1 MPPKNK
7 FTREQV
13 IQTALELVRREGM
26 DALTA
31 RGLAQEL
38 GCSVKP
44 IFGLFH
50 GMEEVQREV
59 IAAAYGLYSR
69 AIAEAMAA
77 GEFPPYKASG
87 MAYIDFARREKQLFR
102 LLFMRDRRRETEPGP
117 DDTGPLLDLIQRS
130 SGMSRENA
138 ALFHMEMWIYVHGV
152 AAMLATD
159 FLDWNR
165 ALVSASMTDI
175 YRGLLARYREKE
187 ATDESY

>member
-13 IQTALELVRREGM
+13 LQAALELVRREGM

-31 RGLAQEL
+31 RRLAQAL

-44 IFGLFH
+44 IFGLFQ

-59 IAAAYGLYSR
+59 IAAAYGLYSQ
-69 AIAEAMAA
+69 AIADAMAA

-152 AAMLATD
+152 ASMLATD
-159 FLDWNR
+159 FLDWDR
-165 ALVSASMTDI
+165 ELVSASMTDI

-187 ATDESY
+187 AANESH